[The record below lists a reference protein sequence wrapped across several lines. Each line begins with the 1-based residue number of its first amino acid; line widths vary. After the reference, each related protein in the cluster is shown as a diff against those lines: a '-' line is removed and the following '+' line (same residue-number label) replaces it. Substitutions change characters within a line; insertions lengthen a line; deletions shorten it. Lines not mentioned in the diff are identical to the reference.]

1 MTAQAGLCPTRSETT
16 LLVFLQGG
24 SFAFFASQ
32 AFEEA
37 QKRLKMETKNM
48 VPDLRKKSRRDYLK
62 KRQVDK
68 LEEIEGD
75 ILDEEYLFSDQKSV
89 PYLNRGA
96 RKPVFRVSD
105 QV

>member
-1 MTAQAGLCPTRSETT
+1 
-16 LLVFLQGG
+16 
-24 SFAFFASQ
+24 
-32 AFEEA
+32 
-37 QKRLKMETKNM
+37 METKNM

-75 ILDEEYLFSDQKSV
+75 ILDEEYLFSDQKYV
-89 PYLNRGA
+89 PYLSHDV
-96 RKPVFRVSD
+96 RKPVFGISH